1 MKNYLSEDG
10 YLTVANATRKIV
22 EMYNT
27 VDRQQED
34 RIYRTILE
42 LAKIGEYG
50 GRKYKN
56 SNGRLWEI
64 NEEVISYIE
73 EKFKLTIVNEKV
85 ERRKTETSTD
95 ETTLTVIKKLIASC
109 NKNILTYEQF
119 FKIVEDI
126 IYNEGEQI

>member
-42 LAKIGEYG
+42 LAKTGEYG

-119 FKIVEDI
+119 FKIVEDL